1 MNQKMENCLNLFQH
15 SHNYQLLERPLD
27 FAASN
32 LSEDL
37 KKMQEKISI
46 TQKIIYDLEV
56 LLGNVQIEISNSI
69 NLVENVLK
77 KNQLVQF
84 NNKQSSLQDFMSQ
97 NWVVIQ
103 REDLMLQTNSK
114 QYEERVLTDHQTA
127 LNILERA
134 LAIIQK
140 FISREQDINL
150 RDPAQRDSQELSQC
164 LNKRQPLQ
172 QRATFENMKQI
183 RQKILKVIQESINIL
198 KTYFMIL
205 AQLEKV
211 HLIFQQQ
218 IEDNIV
224 SRNTNL
230 QKIKV
235 DNDFLDMKREDV
247 KRYAQKRQD
256 QNETFAYQFA
266 KFQDLKKYVFN

>member
-1 MNQKMENCLNLFQH
+1 
-15 SHNYQLLERPLD
+15 
-27 FAASN
+27 
-32 LSEDL
+32 
-37 KKMQEKISI
+37 MQEKISI

-77 KNQLVQF
+77 KINLYLLSYMKQVQF

-97 NWVVIQ
+97 NRVVIQ

-211 HLIFQQQ
+211 HLIFEQQ
-218 IEDNIV
+218 IDDNLV

-247 KRYAQKRQD
+247 KMYTQKRQD